1 MARIIYKEGLEGQ
14 NRLECVEGIE
24 IDLLNGQKALIYPKY
39 SDEAL
44 LDLKDRDRWHDA
56 EISEA
61 AALIEDLGLEMTGV
75 ELDPDSAAELTLG
88 GLLHRHTDNINIK

>member
-1 MARIIYKEGLEGQ
+1 MTSGRQTSRSGE
-14 NRLECVEGIE
+14 
-24 IDLLNGQKALIYPKY
+24 D
-39 SDEAL
+39 
-44 LDLKDRDRWHDA
+44 
-56 EISEA
+56 

>member
-1 MARIIYKEGLEGQ
+1 M
-14 NRLECVEGIE
+14 E
-24 IDLLNGQKALIYPKY
+24 IMSRTNILIN
-39 SDEAL
+39 EAGN
-44 LDLKDRDRWHDA
+44 A
-56 EISEA
+56 GEV

>member
-1 MARIIYKEGLEGQ
+1 MKTITHASLFS
-14 NRLECVEGIE
+14 GI
-24 IDLLNGQKALIYPKY
+24 GG
-39 SDEAL
+39 
-44 LDLKDRDRWHDA
+44 A
-56 EISEA
+56 EIA

>member
-1 MARIIYKEGLEGQ
+1 MVSSDYF
-14 NRLECVEGIE
+14 NRH
-24 IDLLNGQKALIYPKY
+24 
-39 SDEAL
+39 DEWWF
-44 LDLKDRDRWHDA
+44 DT
-56 EISEA
+56 EEV

>member
-1 MARIIYKEGLEGQ
+1 MSRTNI
-14 NRLECVEGIE
+14 
-24 IDLLNGQKALIYPKY
+24 LIN
-39 SDEAL
+39 EAGN
-44 LDLKDRDRWHDA
+44 DR
-56 EISEA
+56 EV